1 MNKELILMIVS
12 LVSFVVI
19 TFILIFSKILKRET
33 IVPFHDDELIKTN
46 INENENSQL
55 FYTFGETRKYVVK
68 YILNTSE
75 ENKFV
80 ICNYKEVYKK
90 IGFFIEC
97 FDKNK
102 KLIKSY
108 YYRDLN
114 PIKNSSRIIP
124 IDKRTCYTNIVI
136 SFVNDEVIN
145 NDIYLTLCNLK
156 KNIFSSLFGF
166 DIFCLLYTLR
176 YFMFAYINP
185 EYSEVLFDSNLGWFS
200 IVIALIIG
208 ILAFIFSN
216 ICITK
221 RNSKNKVG
229 GIIDYD
235 FN

>member
-19 TFILIFSKILKRET
+19 TLILIFSKILKRET

-102 KLIKSY
+102 KLIKCK
-108 YYRDLN
+108 L
-114 PIKNSSRIIP
+114 
-124 IDKRTCYTNIVI
+124 
-136 SFVNDEVIN
+136 
-145 NDIYLTLCNLK
+145 
-156 KNIFSSLFGF
+156 
-166 DIFCLLYTLR
+166 
-176 YFMFAYINP
+176 
-185 EYSEVLFDSNLGWFS
+185 
-200 IVIALIIG
+200 
-208 ILAFIFSN
+208 
-216 ICITK
+216 
-221 RNSKNKVG
+221 
-229 GIIDYD
+229 
-235 FN
+235 